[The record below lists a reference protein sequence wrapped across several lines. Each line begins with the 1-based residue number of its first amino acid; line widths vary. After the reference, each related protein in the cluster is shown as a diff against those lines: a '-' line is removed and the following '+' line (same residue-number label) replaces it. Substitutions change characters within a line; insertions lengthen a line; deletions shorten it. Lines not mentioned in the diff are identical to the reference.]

1 MPTGLCQTYVVGT
14 LPVEEKDPVRAQYEQ
29 WIYPEPIEDLS
40 KSSGMDFSD
49 PDFLG
54 RAYWPN
60 RRPRQD
66 LRILVAGCGPN
77 AAARQAYRHR
87 AATVVGIDISD
98 ASLDQARRLKAKH
111 QLDNLTLHRCRIEDV
126 RGLGQSFDLIDS
138 SGVLHHLPD
147 PAVGLAAL
155 ADVLAPDGVVYIM
168 LYAKYGRA
176 GIYMAQEMFRLLRL
190 SQSPADVATV
200 KSLINAFPTDHPLRR
215 CLSRE
220 NDLAFDAGVVD
231 TFLHRMDRPFTVG
244 DCFTLLDSAGLVL
257 QGWLNR
263 AAYDPASRI
272 TQPALRA
279 LVDALPE
286 RDAVQ
291 AIELVDGR
299 IGTHTFY
306 ACRSDRNPA
315 DYRID
320 FAGKGFMDMVPVP
333 RPGWKRLQAPDLILL
348 QPGVVGSPMEV
359 RDRRAAVVQR
369 IDGRRTVS
377 QCFLDAGSTF
387 ESGEFITSF
396 CRQLFRELWTT
407 GYCDLVHASAV

>member
-1 MPTGLCQTYVVGT
+1 MGT
-14 LPVEEKDPVRAQYEQ
+14 RVADLATDPVRSQYER
-29 WIYPEPIEDLS
+29 WIYPEPIDDLS
-40 KSSGMDFSD
+40 KSSGVDFSD

-77 AAARQAYRHR
+77 AAARQAYRHP
-87 AATVVGIDISD
+87 AASVVGIDISE
-98 ASLDQARRLKAKH
+98 ASLDQARRLKAQH
-111 QLDNLTLHRCRIEDV
+111 GLGNLTLHRCRIEDV
-126 RGLGQSFDLIDS
+126 RELGQSFDLIDS

-147 PAVGLAAL
+147 PVAGLRAL

-176 GIYMAQEMFRLLRL
+176 GIYMAQELFRLLRL
-190 SQSPADVATV
+190 GQSPEDVATV
-200 KSLINAFPTDHPLRR
+200 KGALSAFPADHPLRR

-231 TFLHRMDRPFTVG
+231 TFLHRMDRPFTVA
-244 DCFTLLDSAGLVL
+244 DCYALVESAGLVL

-272 TQPALRA
+272 SQPALRA
-279 LVDALPE
+279 LVDRLPE

-291 AIELVDGR
+291 AVELVDGR

-306 ACRSDRNPA
+306 ACRSDRAPA
-315 DYRID
+315 EYRID
-320 FAGKGFMDMVPVP
+320 FAGKGFMDMIPIP
-333 RPGWKRLQAPDLILL
+333 RPGWKRLQAFNATLL
-348 QPGVVGSPMEV
+348 QPGFVGTAMEV

-369 IDGRRTVS
+369 IDGRRTVRE
-377 QCFLDAGSTF
+377 CFLDAGSTL

-396 CRQLFRELWTT
+396 CRQLFRELWTS
-407 GYCDLVHASAV
+407 GYCDLVHAAAA

>member
-1 MPTGLCQTYVVGT
+1 MGT
-14 LPVEEKDPVRAQYEQ
+14 LAEGLSATPLEESDPVRAQYER
-29 WIYPEPIEDLS
+29 WIYPEPIDDLS
-40 KSSGMDFSD
+40 KASGVDFSD

-60 RRPRQD
+60 RPPRQH

-77 AAARQAYRHR
+77 AAARQAYRHP
-87 AATVVGIDISD
+87 AATVVGIDISE
-98 ASLDQARRLKAKH
+98 ASLDNARRLKAKH
-111 QLDNLTLHRCRIEDV
+111 QLGNLTLHRCRIEDV
-126 RGLGQSFDLIDS
+126 RELGQSFDLIDS

-147 PAVGLAAL
+147 PAAGLKAL

-176 GIYMAQEMFRLLRL
+176 GIYMAQELFRLLGL
-190 SQSPADVATV
+190 KQSPEDIATV
-200 KSLINAFPTDHPLRR
+200 KSTLNAFPADHPLRR

-220 NDLAFDAGVVD
+220 NDLAFDAGIVD
-231 TFLHRMDRPFTVG
+231 TFLHRMDRPFTVH
-244 DCFTLLDSAGLVL
+244 DCYALLDSAGLVL

-272 TQPALRA
+272 SQPALRA
-279 LVDALPE
+279 RIEALPE

-291 AIELVDGR
+291 AVALIDGR

-306 ACRSDRNPA
+306 ACRSDRNPS

-320 FAGKGFMDMVPVP
+320 FAGKAFMDMVPVP
-333 RPGWKRLQAPDLILL
+333 RPGWKRLQGLDAILL
-348 QPGVVGSPMEV
+348 QPGVVGTPMEV
-359 RDRRAAVVQR
+359 RERRAAVVQR
-369 IDGRRTVS
+369 IDGRRTVGE
-377 QCFLDAGSTF
+377 CFLAAGSTL

-396 CRQLFRELWTT
+396 CRQLFRELWAA
-407 GYCDLVHASAV
+407 GYCDLVHAAAV

>member
-1 MPTGLCQTYVVGT
+1 MSSLAAGL
-14 LPVEEKDPVRAQYEQ
+14 DPVRGQYER
-29 WIYPEPIEDLS
+29 WIYPEPIDDLS
-40 KSSGMDFSD
+40 KSDGVDFSD

-77 AAARQAYRHR
+77 AAARQAYRHP
-87 AATVVGIDISD
+87 AASVVGIDISE
-98 ASLDQARRLKAKH
+98 ASLDHARRLKARH
-111 QLDNLTLHRCRIEDV
+111 RLANLTLHRCRIEDV
-126 RGLGQSFDLIDS
+126 RELEQSFDLIDS

-147 PAVGLAAL
+147 PAAGLRAL
-155 ADVLAPDGVVYIM
+155 AGVLAPDGVVYIM

-176 GIYMAQEMFRLLRL
+176 GIYMAQELFRVLGLE
-190 SQSPADVATV
+190 QSPDDVATV
-200 KSLINAFPTDHPLRR
+200 KSTLNAFPSDHPLRR

-231 TFLHRMDRPFTVG
+231 TFLHRVDRPFSVA
-244 DCFTLLDSAGLVL
+244 DCYALLDCAGLVL

-272 TQPALRA
+272 SQPALRA
-279 LVDALPE
+279 RIDGLPE

-291 AIELVDGR
+291 AVELLDGR

-306 ACRSDRNPA
+306 ACRSDRAPA

-320 FAGKGFMDMVPVP
+320 FAGKGFMDMVPIP
-333 RPGWKRLQAPDLILL
+333 RPGWKRLQALNAVLL
-348 QPGVVGSPMEV
+348 QPGLVGTPMEV
-359 RDRRAAVVQR
+359 HDRRAAVVQR
-369 IDGRRTVS
+369 IDGRRTVRE
-377 QCFLDAGSTF
+377 CFLEAGSTL
-387 ESGEFITSF
+387 ESGDFITSF
-396 CRQLFRELWTT
+396 CRQLFRELWTA
-407 GYCDLVHASAV
+407 GYCDLVHAAAV

>member
-1 MPTGLCQTYVVGT
+1 MAT
-14 LPVEEKDPVRAQYEQ
+14 LTEDLVRAQYEQ
-29 WIYPEPIEDLS
+29 WIYPEPIDDLS
-40 KSSGMDFSD
+40 KCNGVDFSD

-77 AAARQAYRHR
+77 AAARQAYRHP
-87 AATVVGIDISD
+87 AATVVGIDISE
-98 ASLDQARRLKAKH
+98 ASLEQARRLKAKH
-111 QLDNLTLHRCRIEDV
+111 QLANLTLHHCRIEEV
-126 RGLGQSFDLIDS
+126 RELGQTFDLIDS

-147 PAVGLAAL
+147 PAAGLRAL

-168 LYAKYGRA
+168 LYAKHGRA
-176 GIYMAQEMFRLLRL
+176 GIYMAQELFRLLRL
-190 SQSPADVATV
+190 NQSPEDVATV
-200 KSLINAFPTDHPLRR
+200 KSALNAFPSDHPLRR

-231 TFLHRMDRPFTVG
+231 TFLHRIDRPFNVG
-244 DCFTLLDSAGLVL
+244 DCYALLDSAGLVL

-291 AIELVDGR
+291 AIELLDGR

-306 ACRSDRNPA
+306 ACRSDRDPS

-320 FAGKGFMDMVPVP
+320 FAGKGFMAMVPVP
-333 RPGWKRLQAPDLILL
+333 RPGWKRLQAPDAILL
-348 QPGVVGSPMEV
+348 KPGVVGLPMEL
-359 RDRRAAVVQR
+359 RDRRAAVVQK
-369 IDGRRTVS
+369 IDGRRTVGE
-377 QCFLDAGSTF
+377 CFLAAGSTL
-387 ESGEFITSF
+387 ESGDFIASF
-396 CRQLFRELWTT
+396 CRQLFRELWTS
-407 GYCDLVHASAV
+407 GYCDLVHAAAVY